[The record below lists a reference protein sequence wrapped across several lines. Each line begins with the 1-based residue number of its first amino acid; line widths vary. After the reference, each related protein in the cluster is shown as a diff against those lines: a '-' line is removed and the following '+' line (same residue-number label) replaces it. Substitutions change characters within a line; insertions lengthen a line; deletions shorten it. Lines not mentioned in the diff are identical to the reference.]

1 LDTPFAPFSIPAWS
15 GSLQGVDQSPSRLV
29 EASKTYKHY
38 GHYTFPDPSLFI
50 HTATAAKYL
59 ESWLRIRDTWFMRV
73 EKESSLA
80 MSNQHWC
87 TFLSIDPSVPEKME
101 TRAARRRQ
109 ESLELI
115 IRGVDPLRVSIGP
128 IIWQGEEYSS
138 GVLPPDDIVRQI
150 LWELYEVNF
159 IHELQSLDRRA
170 CTDVDL
176 SNHTQLFERQ
186 IMISQCF
193 HISSFRPVPILSE
206 NLGLAADDLD
216 ERFQFILALVLIMQ
230 SWKGEKPVILGASQ
244 DKIRNFSRKGK
255 MQFERV
261 VAAYY
266 CQQFFNYFGRAA
278 QIPHHLFTTSND

>member
-1 LDTPFAPFSIPAWS
+1 
-15 GSLQGVDQSPSRLV
+15 
-29 EASKTYKHY
+29 
-38 GHYTFPDPSLFI
+38 
-50 HTATAAKYL
+50 
-59 ESWLRIRDTWFMRV
+59 MRV

-80 MSNQHWC
+80 MSNQHWR
-87 TFLSIDPSVPEKME
+87 TFLSIDPSVPEKTE

-193 HISSFRPVPILSE
+193 HISSFRPVPIPSE

-216 ERFQFILALVLIMQ
+216 ERLQFILTLVLVMQ

-278 QIPHHLFTTSND
+278 QIPHRLFTTSND